1 MYIYSLIVNIMNFL
15 FFFFFSFFE
24 IIIALSLGDSH
35 KKFHCAHTHGA
46 CMTFKKEPV
55 LLALCNINANPKL
68 MLTD

>member
-1 MYIYSLIVNIMNFL
+1 MYIYSLTVNIMNFL
-15 FFFFFSFFE
+15 FFFFE
-24 IIIALSLGDSH
+24 IIITLSLGDSH